1 MLKATTTLRLF
12 CALFFLIVFTACNE
26 DTIEPLGEGSIG
38 GEIRDADTSE
48 PLAGVA
54 VTSNPATS
62 AIASDEDGR
71 FVFEPVAGGN
81 YTLLARKSGY
91 KTESVAVAVKNDNR
105 TFVTILMVPENP
117 ATFAPGPPSLVDPS
131 DNAPNQNISL
141 TLKWTSPEARSGDS
155 LTYNVYLYESG
166 VAEKKLL
173 VQNITDTTTVAS
185 NLKFN
190 TTYFW
195 QVTVKNKRGA
205 VTNGPV
211 WSFTTH
217 AMPVTRFVFAR
228 EEEGNY
234 DIYSSDGTAAN
245 VFRLTSS
252 FSREWWPVISP
263 IRDRIAY
270 SSNVGTDIHIYTM
283 NRDGSEKRQLTTI
296 PVAGYHNQGIGFT
309 WSPDGGQLLYAHYD
323 NLYLINRNGT
333 GLRLIAKAPANRH
346 FRMIDWTASG
356 NKIVVQTIGSNINDS
371 EIYIMD
377 SDGGN
382 MTLLVENL
390 PGRIESPTFSVN
402 GRNVMYT
409 RDVEGF
415 ENAAGR
421 QLNAQIFIKNLETS
435 RVTNLSNGKPD
446 GTNDLFP
453 RFSSDGSKIVFTN
466 APNDGVG
473 PSSVWMMDV
482 SNGRNRVRLFENA
495 TMPDYK

>member
-1 MLKATTTLRLF
+1 MLQVTTLRFF
-12 CALFFLIVFTACNE
+12 CAFLLLIGFSACNE
-26 DTIEPLGEGSIG
+26 DTIEPVGEGSIA
-38 GEIRDADTSE
+38 GEVRDADTGGV
-48 PLAGVA
+48 LAGVA

-62 AIASDEDGR
+62 AIASDEDGS
-71 FVFEPVAGGN
+71 FLLDPVAGGN

-91 KTESVAVAVKNDNR
+91 KSESVAVAVKNDNR
-105 TFVTILMVPENP
+105 TTVTILMVPENP
-117 ATFAPGPPSLVDPS
+117 ATFAPGPPTLVSPA
-131 DNAPNQNISL
+131 DNLQDQNISL
-141 TLKWTSPEARSGDS
+141 TLKWSSPEARPSDS

-166 VAEKKLL
+166 VAEKRLL
-173 VQNITDTTTVAS
+173 VQNIRDTTVVAS

-195 QVTVKNKRGA
+195 QVTVKNRRGA

-211 WSFTTH
+211 WSFTTY
-217 AMPVTRFVFAR
+217 AMPVTRYVFAR
-228 EEEGNY
+228 AVDGNY
-234 DIYSSDGTAAN
+234 DIYSSDGTSAN

-252 FSREWWPVISP
+252 FGREWWPVISP
-263 IRDRIAY
+263 IRDLIAY
-270 SSNVGTDIHIYTM
+270 SSNIGTDIHIYTM
-283 NRDGSEKRQLTTI
+283 NRDGSNKRQLTTI

-309 WSPDGGQLLYAHYD
+309 WSPDGGQLLYTHYE

-346 FRMIDWTASG
+346 FRLIDWTASG
-356 NKIVVQTIGSNINDS
+356 DKIVVQTIGSNINDS
-371 EIYIMD
+371 EIYIMN
-377 SDGGN
+377 SDGSN

-402 GRNVMYT
+402 GKNVLYT
-409 RDVEGF
+409 QDVEGF
-415 ENAAGR
+415 ENTAGR
-421 QLNAQIFIKNLETS
+421 QLNAQIFIKNIETS
-435 RVTNLSNGKPD
+435 RVTNLSTSKPN

-453 RFSSDGSKIVFTN
+453 RFSSDGSKIIFTN

-482 SNGRNRVRLFENA
+482 SGGRSRVRLFENA